1 MADKHLAAGVM
12 LNTAGDLL
20 LLHRRKYDQWELP
33 GREVGGELSVAMAA
47 ASQGIYEDL
56 DRTVHKAR
64 YLGQTIV
71 SQGDVTIM
79 VEFIQAT
86 SYVGGST
93 EILDKSVYDKMDHF
107 NVFRRNGN
115 RHSVFS
121 PVVHGFL
128 EALYAGHISLKGQNP
143 VQ

>member
-71 SQGDVTIM
+71 SQGDMTIM

-93 EILDKSVYDKMDHF
+93 EILDKSVYDKIYYHF
-107 NVFRRNGN
+107 SCNTPDPYFRPFTAGN
-115 RHSVFS
+115 HDCRC
-121 PVVHGFL
+121 
-128 EALYAGHISLKGQNP
+128 K
-143 VQ
+143 